1 MSRGTAQSPWP
12 SRSPWISSERL
23 SMVTESTALVLSI
36 RRVKVTGPPG
46 SSMVSGLAV
55 LASVMLEGV
64 SLIVTLASSLSL
76 RALPSSSLPLAVM
89 VSVSMSPASPVTFAL
104 KEQL

>member
-64 SLIVTLASSLSL
+64 SLIVTLAESEAASVLSSTT
-76 RALPSSSLPLAVM
+76 
-89 VSVSMSPASPVTFAL
+89 SVSTAVTVRLITSPGAPIASIA
-104 KEQL
+104 